1 MSDVTDQ
8 IQKMLTIEE
17 VAELFNVST
26 RHVSN
31 LVKRKALPQPIRLGR
46 SVRFRLSDI
55 RAILNP
61 PPSSLF

>member
-1 MSDVTDQ
+1 MCDAKDPV
-8 IQKMLTIEE
+8 QKLLTIEE
-17 VAELFNVST
+17 VAELFNVSS

-31 LVKRKALPQPIRLGR
+31 LVKRKQLPQPIRLGR
-46 SVRFRLSDI
+46 AVRFRLSDI

>member
-1 MSDVTDQ
+1 MNKHESDFTL
-8 IQKMLTIEE
+8 LTIEE
-17 VAELFNVST
+17 VAKLFNVSS

-31 LVKRKALPQPIRLGR
+31 LVKRKQLPQPIRLGR
-46 SVRFRLSDI
+46 AVRFRLSDI

>member
-1 MSDVTDQ
+1 MNKHESDF
-8 IQKMLTIEE
+8 KLLTIEE
-17 VAELFNVST
+17 VAELLHVTS

-46 SVRFRLSDI
+46 SVRFRQSDI